1 MAIRKTAPAKV
12 RVNVELRIVVCFLHR
27 NTFGTKLGPPCYENV
42 EFDRGGKC
50 VATNKFMSQ
59 PASVNTISNELS
71 SEVAT
76 AILTRQNELNR
87 DPRELLRIVL
97 TVHDTLRELSAKA
110 RESRSKR
117 NDRFRTRAAN

>member
-1 MAIRKTAPAKV
+1 M
-12 RVNVELRIVVCFLHR
+12 VCFLRR
-27 NTFGTKLGPPCYENV
+27 NTFGIKLGSPCYENV
-42 EFDRGGKC
+42 ESGRGGKY
-50 VATNKFMSQ
+50 VAANKFMSQ
-59 PASVNTISNELS
+59 TASVTTISDELS

-117 NDRFRTRAAN
+117 TARFRAAN